1 MRWPTLAAATLVT
14 VAISGCDRIPGLGGG
29 EKEAP
34 PPDTATAEVQD
45 PVEQPQEPQ
54 TTPETAQLDPS
65 PPPPAE
71 PQVQQPVSSGVD
83 EPWTPTHSGT
93 VNPGMTPDDVVAI
106 WGEPVTER
114 SIGEWTYL
122 YYRNGCEVT
131 CGTYDVVLFR
141 SGQVA
146 DAIVRGPG
154 HNYGGDSSSPP
165 DNQAQFTPPGG

>member
-1 MRWPTLAAATLVT
+1 
-14 VAISGCDRIPGLGGG
+14 
-29 EKEAP
+29 
-34 PPDTATAEVQD
+34 
-45 PVEQPQEPQ
+45 
-54 TTPETAQLDPS
+54 
-65 PPPPAE
+65 
-71 PQVQQPVSSGVD
+71 
-83 EPWTPTHSGT
+83 
-93 VNPGMTPDDVVAI
+93 MTPDEVVAI